1 MSKGFH
7 NRSKT
12 EVEVMH
18 VNNKNH
24 NAHPNYERL
33 VQNTPAPVS

>member
-1 MSKGFH
+1 MAKEFH
-7 NRSKT
+7 DKSET
-12 EVEVMH
+12 EVEVMRI
-18 VNNKNH
+18 NNKNH